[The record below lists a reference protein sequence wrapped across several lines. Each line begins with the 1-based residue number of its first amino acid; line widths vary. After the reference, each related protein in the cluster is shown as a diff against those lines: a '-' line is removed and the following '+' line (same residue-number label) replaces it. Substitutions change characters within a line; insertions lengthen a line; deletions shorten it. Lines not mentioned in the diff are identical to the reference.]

1 MKSIVFSLMAS
12 ALLACAGCSSGDLGI
27 PGDGAGGPNGN
38 GPGGGG
44 PGDGTGTTAT
54 PPLCTT
60 TGTQYT
66 GFAGTQLGTDRV
78 QALVG
83 ADRGRIKPF
92 SAIGDEYMRVTNYT
106 PPVLAANKST
116 YAEPPANWY
125 EEPSSSAITVYT
137 TYRASFQSCLQVTK
151 DATTYGAAPTNAT
164 ATTQCTAWTRKF
176 WSRDATP
183 AEMNTCTGVALT
195 DSASEPDPQRRWAY
209 VCAAVLTS
217 AGFVSY

>member
-27 PGDGAGGPNGN
+27 PGDGTDGNGN
-38 GPGGGG
+38 NGGNGGG
-44 PGDGTGTTAT
+44 GDGTGTNST

-60 TGTQYT
+60 TGTAYA
-66 GFAGTQLGTDRV
+66 GFAGTVLGSDRV
-78 QALVG
+78 QAVIG

-92 SAIGDEYMRVTNYT
+92 SALGDEYMRVSNYT
-106 PPVLAANKST
+106 PPVLASNAST
-116 YAEPPANWY
+116 FAEPPANWY
-125 EEPSSSAITVYT
+125 QEPTSSAITVYT
-137 TYRASFQSCLQVTK
+137 TYRASFQSCLQVTQ

-164 ATTQCTAWTRKF
+164 ATAQCTAWTRKF

-183 AEMNTCTGVALT
+183 DEMNTCTGVALT
-195 DSASEPDPQRRWAY
+195 DTASEPDMGRRWAY
-209 VCAAVLTS
+209 VCAAVLSS